1 MTRDDLPEEARPNRG
16 SLHPLLTVAMLA
28 VAIIALF
35 VVISLYGDPDL
46 R

>member
-1 MTRDDLPEEARPNRG
+1 MSRDDLPEEARRDRG

-28 VAIIALF
+28 GAIIILI
-35 VVISLYGDPDL
+35 VVVSLYGDPAW